1 MRVLKS
7 IKQLS
12 ATWKLIIFYVVAL
25 LLIIYFFRTPG
36 FKSGPCTPNLD
47 LLSYI
52 LFGLTAAL
60 LLARS
65 ICKVV
70 AKTGTKRLVALNLGA
85 LLFWANMDVILKATG
100 IF

>member
-1 MRVLKS
+1 MNALKS

-12 ATWKLIIFYVVAL
+12 ATWKLIIFYIVAL
-25 LLIIYFFRTPG
+25 LLIIFFFKTPG

-52 LFGLTAAL
+52 LFGLTGAL
-60 LLARS
+60 LLVRS
-65 ICKVV
+65 IYKSV
-70 AKTGTKRLVALNLGA
+70 AKTGAKHLIALNLGA
-85 LLFWANMDVILKATG
+85 LLFWANMDTILKAAG